1 VHFHPTCQDSGCCR
15 CIGVAGL
22 QRGLPQQWRHCVI
35 LAFQHLYTGAW
46 FHFIKPL
53 LFVDKLTPLAVTH
66 LEASRSE
73 CQ

>member
-1 VHFHPTCQDSGCCR
+1 MAALRYFGFSAPVHWSHH
-15 CIGVAGL
+15 V
-22 QRGLPQQWRHCVI
+22 
-35 LAFQHLYTGAW
+35 W